1 MPQRV
6 KTTLAAACLALLAF
20 ATLVPHGAA
29 AEEAAPPPEPV
40 TTSDP
45 ELPLEDLVALLRPLT
60 KDELLVEA
68 DGWQSLVQEKAQEI
82 AQEEL
87 LVQRRN
93 REIAA
98 AKEVQ
103 AKAEEAKQELEEV
116 ERSASEIQATGSGAA
131 VEEAQ
136 EAAEKAK
143 EAMAEAQESIAE
155 VEDAAKAREEAEDAS
170 ATGGESALEETA
182 RAADEAEVA
191 VDRVKDSADVAE
203 AADTGGAESVK
214 DAAGKLR
221 EASDEAQAASAEVG
235 EQAGK
240 AAAAVAEDVSDTTR
254 AVESAAGAIAS
265 AKEQAEEAKV
275 DVLESVNAL
284 REERTQLIDRLKAVL
299 DELETKTDP
308 EDTETLAA
316 VKDYRLY
323 ATSVAGIRVDL
334 KDTTSAWV
342 AIRGWLTSEEGGLR
356 WAKNIGMFL
365 AILIV
370 AWLLSKLFS
379 RGVHRALRASGK
391 ASQLL
396 EHFLVGAV
404 RWVVMIG
411 GFLMALSALEISI
424 GPLLALVGAAGFVVA
439 FALQDSLSN
448 FASGLMILFFRPF
461 DVGDAV
467 EAGGVSGTVQ
477 SLNLVST
484 TIKTFDNQEMVIPN
498 NKIWN
503 DVITNITGVDTRR
516 VDMEFGIGYS
526 DDMDRAQAILEEIV
540 SAHPKVLKDP
550 PPTIR
555 LNTLADSSVNFVC
568 RPWAKTADYWEVY
581 WDITKGVKKRFDAEG
596 IGIPF
601 PQQDVHLYIAD
612 DASKERLRSFAK
624 GVPDSGGGPSPQP
637 FEHDEGR

>member
-1 MPQRV
+1 MSQRAN
-6 KTTLAAACLALLAF
+6 TTLAAAFWALLAF
-20 ATLVPHGAA
+20 AILPSLVFA
-29 AEEAAPPPEPV
+29 AEEPVPPPEPV

-45 ELPLEDLVALLRPLT
+45 ELPVEALISLLTPLT
-60 KDELLVEA
+60 KDGLLIEA
-68 DGWQSLVQEKAQEI
+68 DGWQALVKAKAEEI
-82 AQEEL
+82 AQAEI
-87 LVQRRN
+87 LVQRQN
-93 REIAA
+93 QEIAA
-98 AKEVQ
+98 AEEVK
-103 AKAEEAKQELEEV
+103 AKAEETQDALEAVADQAK
-116 ERSASEIQATGSGAA
+116 
-131 VEEAQ
+131 EAQ
-136 EAAEKAK
+136 ISGDADAMEAARDAAERAEAAMSEVSERVDEATEAAE
-143 EAMAEAQESIAE
+143 MT
-155 VEDAAKAREEAEDAS
+155 REAEDS
-170 ATGGESALEETA
+170 LPVETLTA
-182 RAADEAEVA
+182 VEAVSETADEAEAA
-191 VDRVKDSADVAE
+191 VGRVGESVDSAAAKGDAEDVKAAAKAVRETSEE
-203 AADTGGAESVK
+203 AQGATQRLK
-214 DAAGKLR
+214 
-221 EASDEAQAASAEVG
+221 DEAQAATEEIPDLADQTQTVG
-235 EQAGK
+235 VVAQTMDAATEQK
-240 AAAAVAEDVSDTTR
+240 
-254 AVESAAGAIAS
+254 
-265 AKEQAEEAKV
+265 QEEKV
-275 DVLESVNAL
+275 DLLETVNTL
-284 REERTQLIDRLKAVL
+284 REERTQLIDRFKAVL

-308 EDTETLAA
+308 EDTETLAK

-323 ATSVAGIRVDL
+323 ATAVAGIRVDL

-342 AIRGWLTSEEGGLR
+342 AIKGWLTSEEGGLR
-356 WAKNIGMFL
+356 WAKNIGLFL
-365 AILIV
+365 AILIA

-404 RWVVMIG
+404 RWLVMIG

-503 DVITNITGVDTRR
+503 DVITNITGVATRR

-526 DDMDRAQAILEEIV
+526 DDMDRAQVILEEIV

-568 RPWAKTADYWEVY
+568 RPWAKTGDYWEVY
-581 WDITKGVKKRFDAEG
+581 WDITKGVKQRFDAEG

-612 DASKERLRSFAK
+612 DASKDRLRSFAK